1 MHSLFTVEVHAAYRR
16 QPLLQEAEHER
27 QLAAGQASHG
37 RSTAPV
43 ACVPGFAHRQA
54 ASRWHGTL
62 PNPVS
67 QPASSLAVAGVRVL
81 DLTRVLAGPVATRFL
96 AGLGADVLRSDPP
109 DWDEPGLVP
118 EATPGKRCARLD
130 LPRGE
135 HRQQFSDLLRSCD
148 VLVRGYQPDA
158 LGRLGLGRAGANGCA
173 RARWTCR

>member
-1 MHSLFTVEVHAAYRR
+1 MRSWVRSS
-16 QPLLQEAEHER
+16 
-27 QLAAGQASHG
+27 AS
-37 RSTAPV
+37 
-43 ACVPGFAHRQA
+43 CVPLARDA
-54 ASRWHGTL
+54 AQSCQPT
-62 PNPVS
+62 S
-67 QPASSLAVAGVRVL
+67 QQPCSGRRPGL
-81 DLTRVLAGPVATRFL
+81 DLTRALAGPVATRFL

-118 EATPGKRCARLD
+118 EVTLGKRCARLD